1 MSKTLS
7 SVAVTEFDSLVKH
20 AYQGSGLL
28 KPAVTI
34 RNNVVGDTY
43 KFRKMGK
50 GLANQKSTSDL
61 VTPMDVSHEFK
72 TATLSNWNAP
82 EYTDMFDATDVNFDE
97 KQELASTIA
106 NSLGRRCDQLV
117 IDALDGAGAY
127 AATVGTAVGG
137 SATNLN
143 MAKIIKAQVSL
154 RAKGVP
160 NSELFAAVN
169 ALGLGGMLNDE
180 KATNA
185 DYQNVKALVNGDID
199 TLAGFK
205 FIILE
210 DRVEGGLTVAT
221 NVVDSYFFARPSVG
235 LAIGIDMKTDVDW
248 IADRTSWL
256 CNGMLKAGAVSRDGL
271 GIVKVQYIKTA

>member
-1 MSKTLS
+1 MSKVLS
-7 SVAVTEFDSLVKH
+7 SVAVTEFDSMVKH
-20 AYQGSGLL
+20 AYQGTGLL
-28 KPAVTI
+28 KPAVTL

-61 VTPMDVSHEFK
+61 VTPMDVDHEFK

-82 EYTDMFDATDVNFDE
+82 EYTDMFDAQDVNFDE

-106 NSLGRRCDQLV
+106 NALGRRCDQLV
-117 IDALDGAGAY
+117 IDAMDDAGDY
-127 AATVGTAVGG
+127 AATVATSVGG
-137 SATNLN
+137 AASNLN

-154 RAKGVP
+154 RQKGVP

-169 ALGLGGMLNDE
+169 ALGLGGMLSDE
-180 KATNA
+180 KITSA
-185 DYQNVKALVNGDID
+185 DYQNVKALVNGEVD

-210 DRVEGGLTVAT
+210 DRAEGGLTVAS

-248 IADRTSWL
+248 VAERTSWL
-256 CNGMLKAGAVSRDGL
+256 CNGMLKAGAVARDTD
-271 GIVKVQYIKTA
+271 GIVKVQYTQTA